1 MKLHVRVLGL
11 GLTHHHSDTA
21 EEEETPAW
29 PGSACL
35 MGAMFWEELQANY
48 TKVPFKN
55 TQTAFPQITSHR
67 IQIPMVEPSR
77 II

>member
-48 TKVPFKN
+48 TKVPFNRK
-55 TQTAFPQITSHR
+55 QLFPQITSHR
-67 IQIPMVEPSR
+67 IQTPMVEPSR